1 MTEHF
6 LPAGTA
12 ADQGFDVFLPPERA
26 GWDQSGLRVLSLDAG
41 ARVELDTADEEWL
54 IIPLSGAFEV
64 DVAGQ
69 AHYLRGR
76 RDVFEGPTDTLY
88 LPPASRFWI
97 TAPAGG
103 RVAFTSAR
111 AAGQHPVQ
119 FLAAHDAP
127 VARRGAGTMSRKAHE
142 YLMRTGS
149 LRSEKLMAL
158 EVYTPGGNWSSY
170 PPHKHDVDS
179 DQETQLEEV
188 YYFELQDEAD
198 RPAAAY
204 QRVFASDERPI
215 DVLAEIHSGD
225 VVLVPYGW
233 HGPAVAPPGND
244 LYYLNVMAG
253 NGDLNN
259 WKFTDLP
266 SAAWV
271 RTSWEG
277 MAVDPRIA

>member
-1 MTEHF
+1 MAEHF

-12 ADQGFDVFLPPERA
+12 ADEGFDVFLPPERA

-41 ARVELDTADEEWL
+41 AGAELVTAEEEWL
-54 IIPLSGAFEV
+54 IIPLSGAF
-64 DVAGQ
+64 DVAVDGQ
-69 AHYLRGR
+69 AHHLRGR
-76 RDVFEGPTDTLY
+76 RDVFDGPTDTLY
-88 LPPASRFWI
+88 LPPASTFSI

-111 AAGQHPVQ
+111 AAGQYPVQ
-119 FLAAHDAP
+119 FLAAEDAP
-127 VARRGAGTMSRKAHE
+127 IARRGAGTMSRMAHE
-142 YLMRTGS
+142 YLMRTGA

-179 DQETQLEEV
+179 DEETQLEEV
-188 YYFELQDEAD
+188 YYFELQHEAD

-204 QRVFASDERPI
+204 QRVFSSDERPI

-253 NGDLNN
+253 PGR
-259 WKFTDLP
+259 
-266 SAAWV
+266 AWHFKN
-271 RTSWEG
+271 
-277 MAVDPRIA
+277 DPAHEWMLQTPPKA

>member
-1 MTEHF
+1 MAEHF
-6 LPAGTA
+6 LPAGAA
-12 ADQGFDVFLPPERA
+12 ADKGFDVYLPPERA
-26 GWDQSGLRVLSLDAG
+26 GWDQSGLRVLTLAPGQG
-41 ARVELDTADEEWL
+41 AELGTGDEEWL
-54 IIPLSGAFEV
+54 VIPLAGAF
-64 DVAGQ
+64 DVAADGREY
-69 AHYLRGR
+69 ALRGR

-88 LPPASRFWI
+88 LPPGTGFEISSR
-97 TAPAGG
+97 AGG

-111 AAGQHPVQ
+111 ARGEHPVQ
-119 FLAAHDAP
+119 FLAAQDAP
-127 VARRGAGTMSRKAHE
+127 IARRGAGTMSRKAHE
-142 YLMRTGS
+142 YLMRTGA

-158 EVYTPGGNWSSY
+158 EVYTPAGNWSSY

-179 DQETQLEEV
+179 DTETQLEEV
-188 YYFELQDEAD
+188 YYFELEGEAD

-204 QRVFASDERPI
+204 QRVFSSDERPI

-253 NGDLNN
+253 NGDTNE
-259 WKFTDLP
+259 WTFTDLP

-271 RTSWEG
+271 RSSWEG
-277 MAVDPRIA
+277 MEFDPRIA